1 MSKTKRGAQVSAL
14 ALTLALMLSNCS
26 MKKPTKEIS
35 FEDLLLIPE
44 IANITVLDEELDSD
58 EIRFNSDMNI
68 LDAADLLK
76 KALDIIEKTKDY
88 KNDGSRK
95 YNSQLEWNVVN
106 LVSVDEVQMLIEDA
120 QTLPISKQKR
130 INKELAEN
138 QLKIINHF
146 FTEWVKKYGLIISVD
161 IIKAAVKGSVAQGMN
176 TAASFVYGGSTTGGT
191 LTENMD
197 NKSEG
202 YYQENSSAE
211 GTNYQFLGDPGLHD
225 VVSYIYKIQASSIKE
240 MDTIIKTCYKALG
253 YAKGAIESGANIY
266 NDAIG
271 VQYTLEFANDNFIND
286 K

>member
-35 FEDLLLIPE
+35 FEDLLLISE

-58 EIRFNSDMNI
+58 EIRFDLDMNI
-68 LDAADLLK
+68 LEAADLLK

-88 KNDGSRK
+88 KDDGSRK
-95 YNSQLEWNVVN
+95 YNDQLEWNVIN

-120 QTLPISKQKR
+120 QTLPINKQKR

-138 QLKIINHF
+138 QLKIINYVY
-146 FTEWVKKYGLIISVD
+146 TEWVKKYGLIISVD
-161 IIKAAVKGSVAQGMN
+161 IMKAAVKGSIAQEAGVSIDDVKLPEKLSSSN
-176 TAASFVYGGSTTGGT
+176 
-191 LTENMD
+191 N
-197 NKSEG
+197 
-202 YYQENSSAE
+202 YYVTVK
-211 GTNYQFLGDPGLHD
+211 GTNYQFLGDLGLHD